1 MPEAKDIQLR
11 RSGSGPPIIL
21 LPGLG
26 HPADVWDRLPG
37 LAGRFERVVCDLSGV
52 IRRDTFEIEDLAEM
66 LAEALSAE
74 RIERGHVVGS
84 GFGGMIALCLAAAM
98 PMRVDRM
105 VLCDTSPGL
114 SEDMRETLLTRHG
127 NGPAEAAMA
136 RADLLDFAEDVH
148 ARTLVL
154 CADGADLAMRDGAV
168 FLARSMPSGQ
178 LAFVPGAMSD
188 AILER
193 PDWMGRVLLDFLG

>member
-66 LAEALSAE
+66 LAQGLRAE
-74 RIERGHVVGS
+74 GIERGHVVGS
-84 GFGGMIALCLAAAM
+84 GFGGMIALCFAATM
-98 PMRVDRM
+98 PMRVDRL
-105 VLCDTSPGL
+105 VLCDTTPGL
-114 SEDMRETLLTRHG
+114 SEGMREALLTRHG
-127 NGPAEAAMA
+127 HGPVEDAMA
-136 RADLLDFAEDVH
+136 RADLMDFAEDVH

-154 CADGADLAMRDGAV
+154 CAEGADLAMRDGAD
-168 FLARSMPSGQ
+168 FLARSMRFGQ
-178 LAFVPGAMSD
+178 LAFVPGAASD
-188 AILER
+188 AIVER
-193 PDWMGRVLLDFLG
+193 PDWIGRVLLDFLD